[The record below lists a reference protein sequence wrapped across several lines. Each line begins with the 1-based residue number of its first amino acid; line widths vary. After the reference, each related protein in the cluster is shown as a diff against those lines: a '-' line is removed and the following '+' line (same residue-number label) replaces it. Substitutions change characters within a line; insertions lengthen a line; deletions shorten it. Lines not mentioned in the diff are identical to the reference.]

1 MIGMEEITRPT
12 SCAPTEEPKAAEANK
27 TKGMKRFIKSPIT
40 KNMFSQRFG
49 EPDG

>member
-1 MIGMEEITRPT
+1 MMGMEEITRPT
-12 SCAPTEEPKAAEANK
+12 SCAPTEDPKAAEANK

-40 KNMFSQRFG
+40 MNLISQRLG